1 MGGIGS
7 GRRWYYDA
15 AETTDDYLALDIRR
29 WKRDGLLT
37 PGRWLGWQWSRNGS
51 QIAAIRARVETD
63 RVVLVYRHK
72 TGGADWKDEEYPVY
86 LEWTP
91 CHLGGTRPWFLCP
104 ASGCG
109 RRVAILYGGG
119 IFACR
124 HCHELGYPSQR
135 EPDYE
140 RAARRADK
148 IRDRLGWEPG
158 ILNGA
163 GLKPKGMHWRTYDR
177 LTAQHDAF
185 VSASLAGM
193 AARVRL
199 LGDSIDDWI

>member
-7 GRRWYYDA
+7 GRHWHYDA
-15 AETTDDYLALDIRR
+15 AQTTDDYLALDIRR

-63 RVVLVYRHK
+63 RVVLVYRHRP
-72 TGGADWKDEEYPVY
+72 GGADWKHEEYPVY
-86 LEWTP
+86 LGWTP
-91 CHLGGTRPWFLCP
+91 CHLAGQRPWFLCP

-124 HCHELGYPSQR
+124 QCHQLSYPSQR
-135 EPDYE
+135 EPDDE
-140 RAARRADK
+140 RATRRADRMREK
-148 IRDRLGWEPG
+148 LGWEPG
-158 ILNGA
+158 ILNGR
-163 GLKPKGMHWRTYDR
+163 GWKPKGMHWRTFDR

-185 VSASLAGM
+185 VQRSLAG
-193 AARVRL
+193 AARRL
-199 LGDSIDDWI
+199 GLREALLDEWL